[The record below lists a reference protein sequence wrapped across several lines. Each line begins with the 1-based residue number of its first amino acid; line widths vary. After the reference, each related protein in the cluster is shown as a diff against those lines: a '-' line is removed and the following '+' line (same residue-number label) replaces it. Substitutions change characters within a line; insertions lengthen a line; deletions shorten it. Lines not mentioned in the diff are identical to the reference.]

1 MSNSDSPNSIWKE
14 IIVAVVAAVA
24 TVLVTKTCD
33 RISPDENK
41 VIISDT
47 IRVVES
53 HTPQNTNDSLLFIAI
68 NELNRTIRET
78 VPRSNNVRIVWPES
92 GMSNGHE
99 KKDSHLENVVSTTTV
114 PSSNS
119 GKAVNK
125 VEIQEYHNYVNRV
138 VDKGGFYK
146 KGYTISDGGVYYML
160 EKKPKADDKY
170 LTFEI
175 RLIQPADL
183 LSHIYLN
190 ICNTNEKGEFYQYFG
205 QTFEVRD
212 GLNRIKIAN
221 NLRKGKNR
229 IEIGVFKKSEEGKD
243 FPTFYR
249 NIFTLER

>member
-1 MSNSDSPNSIWKE
+1 
-14 IIVAVVAAVA
+14 
-24 TVLVTKTCD
+24 
-33 RISPDENK
+33 
-41 VIISDT
+41 
-47 IRVVES
+47 
-53 HTPQNTNDSLLFIAI
+53 
-68 NELNRTIRET
+68 
-78 VPRSNNVRIVWPES
+78 
-92 GMSNGHE
+92 
-99 KKDSHLENVVSTTTV
+99 
-114 PSSNS
+114 
-119 GKAVNK
+119 
-125 VEIQEYHNYVNRV
+125 
-138 VDKGGFYK
+138 
-146 KGYTISDGGVYYML
+146 ML